1 MMEINYYNWLLV
13 FLRASAF
20 LLVLPFFSMAN
31 FPVTMRVAVGALLAL
46 LIAPL
51 QPAFPMGRLD
61 LISLLGV
68 MIQEVSV
75 GLLLGF
81 VSRLI
86 FYTVELAGNV
96 ISSEIGLN
104 LASILDPI
112 SQQSS
117 QISGTILLFLAT
129 VVMLTLDLHHWLL
142 LGFERTYTVLPI
154 GGAHLNSALFE
165 TIVAQTS
172 RIFTLALQ
180 ISAPVMAASF
190 VITLVFAMLS
200 RAVPQ
205 MNIFTEMYG
214 FRVAGGLIVFGFTLQ
229 LTAQYV
235 VNYLHRLPDDLLAVA
250 QMLGGK

>member
-1 MMEINYYNWLLV
+1 MEINYYNWLLV
-13 FLRASAF
+13 FMRASAF

-31 FPVTMRVAVGALLAL
+31 FPVTMRVAVGALVAL

-51 QPAFPMGRLD
+51 LPAFPMGRLD
-61 LISLLGV
+61 FISLLGV

-81 VSRLI
+81 VTRVI

-104 LASILDPI
+104 LASILDPM

-117 QISGTILLFLAT
+117 QITGTILLFLAT
-129 VVMLTLDLHHWLL
+129 VVMLTLNLHHWLL

-154 GGAHLNSALFE
+154 GGAHLNNALFE

-214 FRVAGGLIVFGFTLQ
+214 FRVAGGLIVFGFSLQ
-229 LTAQYV
+229 LMAQYV
-235 VNYLHRLPDDLLAVA
+235 VNYLHRLPNDLLAVA
-250 QMLGGK
+250 QMLAGK